1 MYQAGRVNGKTLDIM
16 SMILTEARCIKCI
29 RCIKSTKYN
38 RGYCWIISS
47 KFQNVPKT
55 ERYVSIYKELLLS
68 KGLFNK
74 YIPNKR
80 SRFGMKFFSLY
91 GVSKYLWISFIYN
104 MKEKD
109 RTSSH
114 RQLVYK

>member
-16 SMILTEARCIKCI
+16 PMILTEA

-114 RQLVYK
+114 RELVYK